1 MQYTQTKHA
10 QKPPGTEPLRT
21 GTGWNGLG
29 IGCIATG
36 LPNGTAATTGAPLS
50 PAGTVKTGCTGIVLD
65 VPRRQLGAASV
76 ACFLAFFSS
85 FSS

>member
-10 QKPPGTEPLRT
+10 QKPPGARAT

-50 PAGTVKTGCTGIVLD
+50 PAGTVKTGCTGMFSTFLAAS
-65 VPRRQLGAASV
+65 LAASV